1 MGYALGIDLGTTFT
15 AAAVAMGAR
24 TEVVSLGNHAVTI
37 PSMVFLRDD
46 GEVII
51 GDVAQRRGQQEPDRL
66 AREFK
71 RRFGDSTPIML
82 GHTPYSAERL
92 MATVLQ
98 QVVGQVSERH
108 GGPPDSV
115 AIAHPANWGPYKI
128 ELFQQAAQ
136 LAGLGQAR
144 LVTEPE
150 AAAVHFAAGE
160 RLEVGDIVAV
170 YDLGG
175 GTFDAA
181 VLRRTTDGFETL
193 GEPQGIERLGGID
206 FDAAVMSHVRAT
218 LGDAITGLD
227 QADPSVRSAM
237 NRLREECVSAKEA
250 LSDDSETSIPV
261 MLPGLQ
267 TQVRLTRNELEDA
280 LRPAL
285 RETVASLTRA
295 IEAAGVTTADLK
307 AIVLAGGSSRIPLV
321 NELVSELGRPVALDA
336 HPKHT
341 VALGAA
347 RLARLSGG
355 SATGVDAAST
365 AVVPPVVASTGE
377 AWDPPVPPAGPP
389 PVPPGGAGTAAPPPD
404 DGVPT
409 EPVVG
414 GPPASTPPP
423 VTPTPPAGDSA
434 GAGGPGGAGGRPR
447 WLVPVGALLVL
458 ALGVGIV
465 LSLTGGG
472 GGGDDTTTTTAAKST
487 SSTAAGTPTHTCESS
502 THRCVFIDSLT
513 TDEQGYV
520 AAYTTV
526 GYEPLIDGKDTDHHI
541 HFFFNS
547 VTVADAGVPGNGPWV
562 VWDVDPDGKKLF
574 HDSLK
579 PSDAPADATQLCAAV
594 ATHHHALDTDPQLSC
609 VDLP

>member
-108 GGPPDSV
+108 GGPPESV

-218 LGDAITGLD
+218 LGDAIADLD
-227 QADPSVRSAM
+227 QTDPSVRSAM
-237 NRLREECVSAKEA
+237 SRLREECVSAKEA

-295 IEAAGVTTADLK
+295 IEAAGVTPADLK

-347 RLARLSGG
+347 RLARISGG
-355 SATGVDAAST
+355 SAAGAETPSGP
-365 AVVPPVVASTGE
+365 VVPPAVAPAAATE
-377 AWDPPVPPAGPP
+377 AWEPAAAPSATPPVPPAG
-389 PVPPGGAGTAAPPPD
+389 GGAATPPPD
-404 DGVPT
+404 DGPPT
-409 EPVVG
+409 EPMAG
-414 GPPASTPPP
+414 GPPPSSPP
-423 VTPTPPAGDSA
+423 VAPTPPAGDSA
-434 GAGGPGGAGGRPR
+434 GSGGQGGAGARPV
-447 WLVPVGALLVL
+447 WLVPVAALLVV
-458 ALGVGIV
+458 ALGIGLV
-465 LSLTGGG
+465 LALTGGG
-472 GGGDDTTTTTAAKST
+472 GGKDDTTTTTGATT
-487 SSTAAGTPTHTCESS
+487 SSTAGGPATHTCESS
-502 THRCVFIDSLT
+502 TSRCVFIDSLT
-513 TDEQGYV
+513 TDAQGYV

-526 GYEPLIDGKDTDHHI
+526 GYEPLIDGTDSDHHI

-547 VTVADAGVPGNGPWV
+547 VTVANAGVPGKGPWV
-562 VWDVDPDGKKLF
+562 VWDLDSEGEKLF
-574 HDSLK
+574 HGALK
-579 PSDAPADATQLCAAV
+579 PGDAPAAATQLCAAV
-594 ATHHHALDTDPQLSC
+594 ATHQHAIDTDPQLSC